1 MVHDDLMKLKVKSR
15 YTGSTKKGILRILN
29 IKSSG
34 SFGKINVLISIDSTI
49 KHAMGQ
55 IGNFLL

>member
-15 YTGSTKKGILRILN
+15 YTGTTKKGILRIMN

-34 SFGKINVLISIDSTI
+34 SVGKISVFFSIDSAI

-55 IGNFLL
+55 IGNYLM

>member
-15 YTGSTKKGILRILN
+15 YTSNTKKGILRIMN

-34 SFGKINVLISIDSTI
+34 SFGKINVLISIDSAI

-55 IGNFLL
+55 IGNYLI